1 MSGKSLI
8 WGGMFIGS
16 FIGSLV
22 PLAWNGDFFAAS
34 LWSAIGGLAG
44 IWGGYK
50 LAKSSGAF

>member
-1 MSGKSLI
+1 MSGTSLI

-22 PLAWNGDFFAAS
+22 PLAWNGDFFAVS
-34 LWSAIGGLAG
+34 LWGAIGGLFG

-50 LAKSSGAF
+50 LATSTGSL